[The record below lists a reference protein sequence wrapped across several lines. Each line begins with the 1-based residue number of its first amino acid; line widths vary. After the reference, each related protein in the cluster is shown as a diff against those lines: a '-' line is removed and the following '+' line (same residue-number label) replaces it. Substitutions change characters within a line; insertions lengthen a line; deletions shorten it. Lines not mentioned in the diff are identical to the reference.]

1 METLISIRECP
12 GKQQI
17 IPFMMIT
24 AILAVIMNP
33 DTLMIEMGVIDR
45 VDPVGVMTATAED
58 VEEDMEVE
66 GKI

>member
-1 METLISIRECP
+1 
-12 GKQQI
+12 
-17 IPFMMIT
+17 MMIT

-66 GKI
+66 GKIWN